1 MASYPNNRLKTL
13 LQHIMAQPDQ
23 LKSMEAPPSFTE
35 AWMDTQKMLGAARAG
50 DWDGLV
56 QLESNRQAK
65 VDQILQINQSR
76 IKDQEL
82 VAHQSELIRNILST
96 DEEIK
101 RLTRSWMDKIQQ
113 ELGVIGVDKR
123 LQQAYVHI

>member
-1 MASYPNNRLKTL
+1 MECYPINRLKTL

-23 LKSMEAPPSFTE
+23 LKPMEALSSFTE
-35 AWMDTQKMLGAARAG
+35 AWMDTQKMLDSARAG

-56 QLESNRQAK
+56 QLESARQAK
-65 VDQILQINQSR
+65 IDQILQINQSR

-82 VAHQSELIRNILST
+82 IARQSELIRNILSA

-101 RLTRSWMDKIQQ
+101 RLTCSWMDKIQQ
-113 ELGVIGVDKR
+113 ELSVIGVDKR

>member
-23 LKSMEAPPSFTE
+23 LKSMEAPTSITE
-35 AWMDTQKMLGAARAG
+35 AWVDTQKMLDSARAG

-65 VDQILQINQSR
+65 IDQILQINQSR

-101 RLTRSWMDKIQQ
+101 RLTCSWMDKIQQ

-123 LQQAYVHI
+123 LQQAYIHI

>member
-1 MASYPNNRLKTL
+1 
-13 LQHIMAQPDQ
+13 
-23 LKSMEAPPSFTE
+23 
-35 AWMDTQKMLGAARAG
+35 MDTQKMLGAARAG

-56 QLESNRQAK
+56 QLESARQAK

-82 VAHQSELIRNILST
+82 IARQSELIRNILST

-101 RLTRSWMDKIQQ
+101 RLTCSWMDKIQQ
-113 ELGVIGVDKR
+113 ELSVIGVDKR

>member
-1 MASYPNNRLKTL
+1 
-13 LQHIMAQPDQ
+13 
-23 LKSMEAPPSFTE
+23 
-35 AWMDTQKMLGAARAG
+35 MDTQKMLGAARAG

-56 QLESNRQAK
+56 QLESNRRTK
-65 VDQILQINQSR
+65 IDQILQINQSR

-82 VAHQSELIRNILST
+82 VARQSELIRNILSA

-101 RLTRSWMDKIQQ
+101 RLTCSWMDKIQQ

>member
-1 MASYPNNRLKTL
+1 MARS
-13 LQHIMAQPDQ
+13 DQ
-23 LKSMEAPPSFTE
+23 LKTTETLSPCTE
-35 AWMDTQKMLGAARAG
+35 AWMDTQKMLGAARTG

-56 QLESNRQAK
+56 QLESARQAK
-65 VDQILQINQSR
+65 IDQILQINRSR

-82 VAHQSELIRNILST
+82 VARQSELIRNILSA

-101 RLTRSWMDKIQQ
+101 RLTSSWMDKIQQ
-113 ELGVIGVDKR
+113 ELSVIGVDKR

>member
-1 MASYPNNRLKTL
+1 
-13 LQHIMAQPDQ
+13 MAQPDQ
-23 LKSMEAPPSFTE
+23 LKSLEALCSFTE
-35 AWMDTQKMLGAARAG
+35 AWMDTQKMLGAARTG

-65 VDQILQINQSR
+65 IDQILQINQSC

-82 VAHQSELIRNILST
+82 VARQSELIRNILST

-101 RLTRSWMDKIQQ
+101 HLTRSWMDKIQQ

>member
-1 MASYPNNRLKTL
+1 
-13 LQHIMAQPDQ
+13 MAQPDQ
-23 LKSMEAPPSFTE
+23 LKSLEAPPSFTE
-35 AWMDTQKMLGAARAG
+35 AWMDTQKMLDSARAG

-56 QLESNRQAK
+56 QLESARQAK
-65 VDQILQINQSR
+65 IDQILQINQSR

-82 VAHQSELIRNILST
+82 VARQSELIRNILST

-101 RLTRSWMDKIQQ
+101 RLTCSWMDKIQQ
-113 ELGVIGVDKR
+113 ELSVIGVDKR

>member
-1 MASYPNNRLKTL
+1 
-13 LQHIMAQPDQ
+13 MAQPDQ
-23 LKSMEAPPSFTE
+23 LKSLEVLSSFTE
-35 AWMDTQKMLGAARAG
+35 AWMDTQKMLGSARAG

-56 QLESNRQAK
+56 QLESARQTK
-65 VDQILQINQSR
+65 IDQILQINQSR

-101 RLTRSWMDKIQQ
+101 HLTRSWMDKIQQ
-113 ELGVIGVDKR
+113 ELGVIGMDKR

>member
-1 MASYPNNRLKTL
+1 MECYPNNRLKTL

-23 LKSMEAPPSFTE
+23 LKATETLSPCTE
-35 AWMDTQKMLGAARAG
+35 AWIDTQKMLDSARAG

-56 QLESNRQAK
+56 QLESARQAK
-65 VDQILQINQSR
+65 IDQILQINQSR

-82 VAHQSELIRNILST
+82 IARQSELIRNILSA

-101 RLTRSWMDKIQQ
+101 RLTCSWMDKIQQ